1 MFAGGLCPGPSIPY
15 NIKTP
20 RGCQAGPM
28 GPFPLSTS
36 VLPRTINLFGTILR
50 RLLAA
55 IPTLLLIS
63 VLSFGLMRFHF
74 TVGPLTLPNFGS
86 GSEPITLL
94 PRVELKQP
102 IDPLAALQNN
112 PQLSREAVEKEKQRL
127 GLTRPVWEQYF
138 RWLGSFLRLDLGKSF
153 SGESV
158 FWLLTERAGATLL
171 LNLSVLVVSWA
182 VGTPLGVVAAMRVN
196 GLLDYTLLT
205 LGSVILATP
214 SFILA
219 LVGALIA
226 AQTGLVPVGFLRSSS
241 SGIPVAWWQ
250 AGADVAWHLILP
262 VTVLSLGGI
271 ASLQRQVRASLLE
284 NSRAPFVRAAIA
296 KGLPDGLVWRR
307 HILRISL
314 NPMATLLG
322 YEFAGLLAGS
332 VLVEIILQYPGLG
345 LLTYEAVLKT
355 DTNLVMASLMLSAA
369 MLLLGNLL
377 GDLLLSWLDPRIRHE
392 SAGV

>member
-1 MFAGGLCPGPSIPY
+1 M
-15 NIKTP
+15 
-20 RGCQAGPM
+20 
-28 GPFPLSTS
+28 
-36 VLPRTINLFGTILR
+36 FGTILR

-55 IPTLLLIS
+55 LPTLLLIS

-74 TVGPLTLPNFGS
+74 TVGPLTLPNLAG
-86 GSEPITLL
+86 GPPITLL

-112 PQLSREAVEKEKQRL
+112 PQLSREAIEKEKRRL

-138 RWLGSFLRLDLGKSF
+138 RWLWSFLRLDLGKSF

-171 LNLSVLVVSWA
+171 LNMSVLVVSWA
-182 VGTPLGVVAAMRVN
+182 VGTPLGVLAAMRVN
-196 GLLDYTLLT
+196 GVLDYTLLT
-205 LGSVILATP
+205 LGSIVLATP

-250 AGADVAWHLILP
+250 DWADVAWHLILP

-296 KGLPDGLVWRR
+296 KGLPTGVVWRR

-392 SAGV
+392 APAQ